1 MERFLNLPSV
11 LDNSATIEGLIEF
24 LAKSENQSAY
34 ELWDE
39 LATWFESFGLYKA
52 G

>member
-1 MERFLNLPSV
+1 MERFLDLPSV
-11 LDNSATIEGLIEF
+11 LDNSATSEGIIEF
-24 LAKSENQSAY
+24 LAKSENHTAY